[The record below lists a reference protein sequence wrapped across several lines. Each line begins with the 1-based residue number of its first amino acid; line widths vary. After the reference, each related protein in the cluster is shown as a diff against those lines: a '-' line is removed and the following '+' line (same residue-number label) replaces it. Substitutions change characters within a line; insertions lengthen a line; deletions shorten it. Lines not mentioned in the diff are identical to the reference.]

1 MEKLTDKVKNEV
13 INYGGMPV
21 ARGTVYQIVLED
33 KGDKKA
39 ADYVAF
45 GASYPVLPPGTAGM
59 TMAEFR
65 FTEKH
70 TILPEGWLYDSGLGL
85 PQPSPKVRITASGP
99 FKGKTGT
106 IVNESWAGK
115 GMSCLVELD
124 ERTGGPL
131 DRPQFVRIAKS
142 QTVPVVRP
150 GAKKAAVA
158 RPRLT
163 R

>member
-45 GASYPVLPPGTAGM
+45 GASYPVLPPGTVGM

-70 TILPEGWLYDSGLGL
+70 TILPEGWLYDLGGWDRVL
-85 PQPSPKVRITASGP
+85 HPGVRPHWDVGHDGREGGRVWEEYPMARVLRVRVG
-99 FKGKTGT
+99 
-106 IVNESWAGK
+106 
-115 GMSCLVELD
+115 
-124 ERTGGPL
+124 RTDG
-131 DRPQFVRIAKS
+131 D
-142 QTVPVVRP
+142 TVPIPEQVTYRES
-150 GAKKAAVA
+150 G
-158 RPRLT
+158 
-163 R
+163 